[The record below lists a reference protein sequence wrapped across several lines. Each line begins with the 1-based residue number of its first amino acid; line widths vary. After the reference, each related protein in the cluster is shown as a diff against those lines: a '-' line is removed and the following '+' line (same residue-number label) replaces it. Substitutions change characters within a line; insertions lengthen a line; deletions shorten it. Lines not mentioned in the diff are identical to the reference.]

1 MLYSPILSCLRI
13 FPFLIWTIICAFLQS
28 IYHFLL
34 RKNFFLFY
42 KIFFKGLVKIF
53 GIKVNIK
60 GRKSKKNVLFVS
72 NHISYLD
79 IFVLGSSVDGLFV
92 AKSEIDS
99 WPFINKMCALG
110 RTIFVNR
117 NDIIKVKGQ
126 MNRITSTL
134 KSGYSVI
141 LFPEGTSSDG
151 SKVLPFKT
159 SLLGVIEDKNPQEFY
174 LQPISISYSKLDGI
188 PLEIKFR
195 PFFAWFGN
203 MDLVSHAWKFLGLG
217 FSEVNVNF
225 HEPKKFSHFKDRKHA
240 AKYCHDVISSQISSD
255 FQNQEVEKKKSD
267 FMNLCS
273 CNK

>member
-1 MLYSPILSCLRI
+1 MLYSPILSCLRVL
-13 FPFLIWTIICAFLQS
+13 PFLVWTVICAFLQS
-28 IYHFLL
+28 FYHFLL
-34 RKNFFLFY
+34 RRNFFIFY

-60 GRKSKKNVLFVS
+60 GKQSKKNVLFVS
-72 NHISYLD
+72 NHTSYLD
-79 IFVLGSSVDGLFV
+79 IFVLGSNVDGLFV

-99 WPFINKMCALG
+99 WPFINKICALG

-126 MNRITSTL
+126 MNQITNTL

-151 SKVLPFKT
+151 SKVLPFKS
-159 SLLGVIEDKNPQEFY
+159 SLLGVIEDNVSEEFY

-225 HEPKKFSHFKDRKHA
+225 QEPKKFSYFKDRKHA
-240 AKYCHDVISSQISSD
+240 AKYCHDKISSQISSD
-255 FQNQEVEKKKSD
+255 FQNLEVEKKIRLYE
-267 FMNLCS
+267 FMLL
-273 CNK
+273 

>member
-1 MLYSPILSCLRI
+1 MLYSPILSCLRLL
-13 FPFLIWTIICAFLQS
+13 PFLVWTIICAFLQS
-28 IYHFLL
+28 FYHFLL
-34 RKNFFLFY
+34 KKNFFLFY

-60 GRKSKKNVLFVS
+60 GKQSNKKVLFVS

-92 AKSEIDS
+92 AKSEIDT

-126 MNRITSTL
+126 MNQITNTL

-159 SLLGVIEDKNPQEFY
+159 SLLGVIEDKAPEQFY
-174 LQPISISYSKLDGI
+174 IQPISISYSKLDGI
-188 PLEIKFR
+188 PLETKFR

-225 HEPKKFSHFKDRKHA
+225 HEPKKFSHFKDRKLA
-240 AKYCHDVISSQISSD
+240 AKYCHDKISMQISNN
-255 FQNQEVEKKKSD
+255 FQNLEVEKKIRLYE
-267 FMNLCS
+267 FMLL
-273 CNK
+273 